1 MAKTNLHLRALLASA
16 LTSMMLS
23 GCATSDTDY
32 PSLATRD
39 FERAEG
45 QFEAPA
51 ARQLNVPELP
61 TDFTGDLT
69 THLANLLE
77 QARLSHTQFE
87 TSLPSARSQ
96 VAAARGLSAQDDR
109 WSRAAIALGGLD
121 ASRSQTAIVLA
132 DLDTLYTAAAIQY
145 ENVQAIADTRA
156 QVAALIL
163 LEDRAL
169 ADLRGDLGGEPR

>member
-1 MAKTNLHLRALLASA
+1 MTLA
-16 LTSMMLS
+16 
-23 GCATSDTDY
+23 GCAATDTDY

-51 ARQLNVPELP
+51 PRQLDVPTVP
-61 TDFTGDLT
+61 ADFTGSLDAHLT
-69 THLANLLE
+69 GLLE

-109 WSRAAIALGGLD
+109 WSRAAVALAGLD
-121 ASRSQTAIVLA
+121 ARRSQTAIVLA
-132 DLDTLYTAAAIQY
+132 DLDTLYAAAAVQY
-145 ENVQAIADTRA
+145 EDVQAIADTRA

-169 ADLRGDLGGEPR
+169 ADLRGDLR